1 MKERNIAVC
10 IILSLVTCGIY
21 GLYWMYCLVEETK
34 IMTGD
39 EEGASGVMVII
50 LSIVT
55 CSIYLWYWM
64 FTTGKKMDDLS
75 VREGNASGNFS
86 VLFLILA
93 ICGLSIVNYALIQ
106 NEINKRATM

>member
-10 IILSLVTCGIY
+10 IILSIVTCGIY
-21 GLYWMYCLVEETK
+21 GLYWIYCIVEETK

-39 EEGASGVMVII
+39 DEGPGGVMVII

-64 FTTGKKMDDLS
+64 FTTGKKLDDLNE
-75 VREGNASGNFS
+75 REGNASSNYG

-93 ICGLSIVNYALIQ
+93 ILELSIVNYAIIQ
-106 NEINKRATM
+106 NEINKRATE